1 MADPQSG
8 WLVVERQRAN
18 RIPGG
23 TLTLDRQPNSAFN
36 FIDYPCKYGIDSMD
50 KNVILHL
57 GVFIAILLALNFFFH
72 LHISIIGSLVL
83 TVGLSL
89 VSGLLQR

>member
-1 MADPQSG
+1 
-8 WLVVERQRAN
+8 
-18 RIPGG
+18 
-23 TLTLDRQPNSAFN
+23 
-36 FIDYPCKYGIDSMD
+36 MD

-83 TVGLSL
+83 TLGLSL